1 MKLFILVLIIV
12 VAFLIGYFVK
22 EKIGNP
28 NRVGNLIHIERD
40 GEHLY
45 FLEFNNKEL
54 IDSVYKMDVIELKV
68 RSSQ

>member
-12 VAFLIGYFVK
+12 AFLIGYFVK
-22 EKIGNP
+22 DKIGHP

>member
-1 MKLFILVLIIV
+1 MELFILALIII

-22 EKIGNP
+22 GKISHP
-28 NRVGNLIHIERD
+28 NRVGNLIHIEQD

-54 IDSVYKMDVIELKV
+54 IDLVYKMDTIELKV
-68 RSSQ
+68 RSQ